1 MSDGTKEDDIRDVMA
16 EEKRRGK
23 RPVDAEA
30 LRQRRRYLADLREA
44 LSAKTE
50 AEFRIAM
57 LALGLDE
64 KSEDFAE
71 ALRIWRAASSSRRR

>member
-1 MSDGTKEDDIRDVMA
+1 M
-16 EEKRRGK
+16 
-23 RPVDAEA
+23 
-30 LRQRRRYLADLREA
+30 
-44 LSAKTE
+44 E